1 LGWKN
6 PGLDLQGVGSHPSS
20 PRLELRKWFFAF
32 FLRRGLVVFRC
43 GTTRRVFG
51 VNPLFLRMVV
61 AREVIG
67 FFP

>member
-20 PRLELRKWFFAF
+20 PRLELRKWVFGF
-32 FLRRGLVVFRC
+32 FLRIGLVVFRC
-43 GTTRRVFG
+43 GTTRRVLV
-51 VNPLFLRMVV
+51 VNPLLRRMDV
-61 AREVIG
+61 AKEVIG